1 MSGCVGPRDCLSD
14 GLGSTCCLSGDI
26 GSRGSLSEVVQG
38 VVYLLL
44 FG

>member
-1 MSGCVGPRDCLSD
+1 MSGCVGPRDCLSG

-26 GSRGSLSEVVQG
+26 GSRGSLSEVVQR